1 MKMKRENMK
10 YPEFFDTIQPIVLQD
25 ELAEFLGS
33 AEKGIIEISYLDV
46 TKMAGHSCGVVAGA
60 YLMAQ
65 KALDALYGTALPQRG
80 HIKVELRREPE
91 TDNAGVTGS
100 VLGNITGAA
109 YGQLGFSGLQQGRF
123 SRRNLLVFGVEM
135 DADVRFTRLDS
146 GNSVEVYYRPGKV
159 VAPKNI
165 LMSAIGP
172 EATEESK
179 ATFPKRW
186 QEMVSTILEHGDEVV
201 EVTEL

>member
-1 MKMKRENMK
+1 MIKGNMK

-25 ELAEFLGS
+25 ELAGFLGS
-33 AEKGIIEISYLDV
+33 TEKGIIEMGYLDV
-46 TKMAGHSCGVVAGA
+46 VKMAGHSCGVVAGA

-65 KALDALYGTALPQRG
+65 KALAALYGTELPRRG

-100 VLGNITGAA
+100 VLANITGAA
-109 YGQLGFSGLQQGRF
+109 FGQLGFSGLQGGRF
-123 SRRNLLVFGVEM
+123 GRRNLLFFGVDM

-146 GNSVEVYYRPGKV
+146 GKSVKVNYRPGKV
-159 VAPKNI
+159 VVPRNI

-172 EATEESK
+172 GATEESK
-179 ATFPKRW
+179 ATFPQRW
-186 QEMVSTILEHGDEVV
+186 QAMVKTILEHADEVI
-201 EVTEL
+201 EIIE